1 RRDEPVRDR
10 LRRPLHPTGPVTWPS
25 DLPTAS
31 VVRRRRRPPPW
42 TSLRSSHT
50 EFRTPPLSGPPARAP
65 GPPDDGTADPL
76 MMMYHYDLSRIAYI
90 LHMAGAAGFAAELTD
105 HGGELGATLF
115 ARLPSAA
122 AGR

>member
-1 RRDEPVRDR
+1 MARRDEPVRDR

-50 EFRTPPLSGPPARAP
+50 EFRTPPTSELIKWIVGTAIALIGAAVVLFTFALNHAKPVTPLSSPAPIVLTLPPATVQ
-65 GPPDDGTADPL
+65 PPPNVV
-76 MMMYHYDLSRIAYI
+76 
-90 LHMAGAAGFAAELTD
+90 
-105 HGGELGATLF
+105 TLV
-115 ARLPSAA
+115 
-122 AGR
+122 